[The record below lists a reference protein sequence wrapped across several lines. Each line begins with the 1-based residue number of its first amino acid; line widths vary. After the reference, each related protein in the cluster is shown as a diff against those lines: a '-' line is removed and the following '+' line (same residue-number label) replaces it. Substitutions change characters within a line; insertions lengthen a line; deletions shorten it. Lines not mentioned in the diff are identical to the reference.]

1 MNYRIEKDTMGEV
14 KVDPSKYWG
23 AQTQRS
29 IENFKIGNNRFN
41 REMIRAF
48 GILKKAAAIT
58 NYELNK
64 LIDLRQTDI
73 NTLNQKINSL
83 KKEGQVDLSKKDI
96 EGLFKFESKRDYWTP
111 KLQALADLT
120 PKEMVIEE
128 LEFDKGK
135 LNITAI
141 TRIEEG
147 VKEFDV
153 VEKFMN
159 TIKADPNFQDS
170 FQNIKFINS
179 FRQTIQNQQTF
190 TFKIQAKLKK
200 TKLFFLPIF

>member
-1 MNYRIEKDTMGEV
+1 M
-14 KVDPSKYWG
+14 SKKY
-23 AQTQRS
+23 
-29 IENFKIGNNRFN
+29 IKINLNQVVSRFQMEEMMLNRN
-41 REMIRAF
+41 RTYMA
-48 GILKKAAAIT
+48 AAAIFCFVCLFSFMSYT

-64 LIDLRQTDI
+64 LIDLRQADI

-96 EGLFKFESKRDYWTP
+96 EGLFKFESKRNYWTP

-159 TIKADPNFQDS
+159 TIKEDANFKDS

-200 TKLFFLPIF
+200 PSKKKRKAKK

>member
-1 MNYRIEKDTMGEV
+1 M
-14 KVDPSKYWG
+14 SKKY
-23 AQTQRS
+23 
-29 IENFKIGNNRFN
+29 IKINLNQVVSRFQME
-41 REMIRAF
+41 EMILNRNRTYMA
-48 GILKKAAAIT
+48 IAASFCFICLFSFMSYT

-64 LIDLRQTDI
+64 LIDSRENDI
-73 NTLNQKINSL
+73 KALNQKINSL

-200 TKLFFLPIF
+200 PSKKKRKAKK

>member
-1 MNYRIEKDTMGEV
+1 M
-14 KVDPSKYWG
+14 SKKY
-23 AQTQRS
+23 
-29 IENFKIGNNRFN
+29 IKINLNQVVSRFQMEEMLLNRN
-41 REMIRAF
+41 RTYMA
-48 GILKKAAAIT
+48 AAAIFCFVCLFSFMSYT

-96 EGLFKFESKRDYWTP
+96 EGLFKFESKRNYWTP

-159 TIKADPNFQDS
+159 TIKEDPNFKDS

-200 TKLFFLPIF
+200 PSKKKRKAKK

>member
-1 MNYRIEKDTMGEV
+1 M
-14 KVDPSKYWG
+14 SKKY
-23 AQTQRS
+23 
-29 IENFKIGNNRFN
+29 IKINLNQVVSRFQMEEMVLNRN
-41 REMIRAF
+41 RTYMA
-48 GILKKAAAIT
+48 AAAIFCFVCLFSFMSYT

-73 NTLNQKINSL
+73 DTLNQKINSL

-96 EGLFKFESKRDYWTP
+96 EGLFKFESKRNYWTP

-159 TIKADPNFQDS
+159 TIKEDANFKDS

-200 TKLFFLPIF
+200 PSKKKRKAKK

>member
-1 MNYRIEKDTMGEV
+1 M
-14 KVDPSKYWG
+14 SKKY
-23 AQTQRS
+23 
-29 IENFKIGNNRFN
+29 IKINLNQVVSRFQMEEMVLNRN
-41 REMIRAF
+41 RTYMA
-48 GILKKAAAIT
+48 AAAIFCFVCLFSFMSYT

-96 EGLFKFESKRDYWTP
+96 EGLFKFESKRNYWTP

-159 TIKADPNFQDS
+159 TIKEDANFKDS

-200 TKLFFLPIF
+200 PSKKKRKAKK